1 MNAMIAMIVSIAKFH
16 AGQLEKALLLLV
28 RPNQS
33 TRLKTDDQANNRKAR
48 ENSERSG
55 ILHRKKNDQTRV
67 NAREIF

>member
-1 MNAMIAMIVSIAKFH
+1 MNVMIAMIISIAKFH

-33 TRLKTDDQANNRKAR
+33 TRLKTDDQANNRGKAR

-55 ILHRKKNDQTRV
+55 ILHRKDTIKQ
-67 NAREIF
+67 E